1 MINMKTLEKIYNHHC
16 QTYSDIQ
23 EHLPT
28 IKKYTEEC
36 DHIIEMGV
44 RYVVSTYAFM
54 MGKPKRMIS
63 YDILPVENFD
73 IDRNDLK
80 KLALDNDIDFDF
92 IVADT
97 TKIEI
102 EETDLL
108 FIDTWHVYQQ
118 LIVELT
124 KHGNKSRKYII
135 MHDTTKFGEMGE
147 CGEGDGLMRAINEFL
162 NDNNH
167 WYVHEKFE
175 NNNGL
180 TILKRKNETN

>member
-1 MINMKTLEKIYNHHC
+1 MNFFEREYEQYRVIP
-16 QTYSDIQ
+16 SDIN
-23 EHLPT
+23 ENLHYLHELAL
-28 IKKYTEEC
+28 KC
-36 DHIIEMGV
+36 DHITEFGV
-44 RYVVSTYAFM
+44 RDAISTRAFLNTNATL
-54 MGKPKRMIS
+54 IS
-63 YDILPVENFD
+63 YDFKHFESVV
-73 IDRNDLK
+73 DLFQKAKEYGK
-80 KLALDNDIDFDF
+80 KVDY
-92 IVADT
+92 IVADVRT
-97 TKIEI
+97 IEI